1 MMQRKQITQDSNKKK
16 LGSASFV
23 LDLRSIGG
31 KRKYFWTKKE
41 AELELSQMK
50 DLHYKHLQES
60 YTWTIKDLLGP
71 FPDKEMRVEWDQR
84 IKDNDPLRH
93 FYWEEYTRMKK
104 GKPLPQYFDSYKKV
118 FESFLQIKIGMA
130 TVADL
135 KVSDLTA
142 QHCKTYIIPALE
154 NSGKK
159 GKRGYKTLVAMRSMF
174 NKLMKHAKVCGC
186 IRENPMSD
194 IVIERPFNDDLEN
207 KPQKEKL
214 STDFINDIEKLL
226 PKSVVLA
233 YKFACATGL
242 RAGEQRALTW
252 EDLDFKMFEVT
263 VNKAAKI
270 KVEGGV
276 GRVKTRT
283 SNRTVPVNGPLIR
296 KLQELYIKQGRPAQT
311 DLVFGTKYNT
321 MVNTSTWREQLQ
333 KVVRQL
339 SNKNLTWH
347 DLRHYYASKN
357 LEYYGNDV
365 WTVSNLMGHSD
376 ISITQRTYGHWM
388 LDTAKKQKLKEDQQK
403 IWGF

>member
-1 MMQRKQITQDSNKKK
+1 MSIKKYIWQDQKRLNKGN
-16 LGSASFV
+16 LSWQLNLESH
-23 LDLRSIGG
+23 GG
-31 KRKYFWTKKE
+31 KRYFYSTKQE
-41 AELELSQMK
+41 AQKVLDKFLSLNK
-50 DLHYKHLQES
+50 KHLEES
-60 YTWTIKDLLGP
+60 DTWTIKDLLGP
-71 FPDKEMRVEWDQR
+71 FPDDEMRADWDDR
-84 IKDNDPLRH
+84 IKNNNPLRH

-118 FESFLQIKIGMA
+118 FESFLEIKIGMA

-159 GKRGYKTLVAMRSMF
+159 GKRSYKTLVAMRSMF

-214 STDFINDIEKLL
+214 STDFIHDIEKLL

-233 YKFACATGL
+233 YKFACSTGL

-252 EDLDFKMFEVT
+252 EDIDFKMFEVT

-283 SNRTVPVNGPLIR
+283 SNRTVPIKNTLMR
-296 KLQELYIKQGRPAQT
+296 ELQELYIKQGRPAQT
-311 DLVFGTKYNT
+311 YLVFGTKYNT
-321 MVNTSTWREQLQ
+321 MVNPTTWREQLQ

-347 DLRHYYASKN
+347 DLRHYYASKM
-357 LEYYGNDV
+357 LEFYGNDV

-376 ISITQRTYGHWM
+376 IAITQRTYGHCIQVI
-388 LDTAKKQKLKEDQQK
+388 ARKEKRRNEMAQ
-403 IWGF
+403 INF

>member
-1 MMQRKQITQDSNKKK
+1 MLQNKKISLEK
-16 LGSASFV
+16 SKQKQGKACYF
-23 LDLRSIGG
+23 LDLRNVGG
-31 KRKYFWTKKE
+31 ARKFYHTKQE
-41 AELELSQMK
+41 AEQALIKVKELN
-50 DLHYKHLQES
+50 DKHLQES
-60 YTWTIKDLLGP
+60 HTWTIKDLLGP
-71 FPDKEMRVEWDQR
+71 FPNNEMRVEWDQR
-84 IKDNDPLRH
+84 IKDNNPFRH

-159 GKRGYKTLVAMRSMF
+159 GKRSYKTLVAMRSMF

-186 IRENPMSD
+186 IKENPMSD
-194 IVIERPFNDDLEN
+194 IVIERPYNDDQEN

-214 STDFINDIEKLL
+214 STDFIHDIEKLL
-226 PKSVVLA
+226 PKSVLLA
-233 YKFACATGL
+233 YKFACSTGL

-252 EDLDFKMFEVT
+252 EDIDFKTFEVT

-283 SNRTVPVNGPLIR
+283 SNRTVPIKNTLMR
-296 KLQELYIKQGRPAQT
+296 ELQELYIKQGRPDQT
-311 DLVFGTKYNT
+311 HLVFGTKYNT

-347 DLRHYYASKN
+347 DLRHYYASKM
-357 LEYYGNDV
+357 LEFYGNDV

-376 ISITQRTYGHWM
+376 IAITQRTYGHWM
-388 LDTAKKQKLKEDQQK
+388 QDIARKEKLRNDMAQ
-403 IWGF
+403 INF